1 MKWPSSK
8 NLVFGN
14 FVTNASTGSISG
26 EQYLDFTK
34 FQNLIDLAYIEIA
47 TNTSGLLPTT
57 YADILNLKWVSLMH
71 RKISMRVNYSTRL
84 LEFYPK
90 YCNFRCPFVQLSS
103 LVLMEVVGL
112 SAIMPQF

>member
-8 NLVFGN
+8 NLVIGN

-71 RKISMRVNYSTRL
+71 RKNFNESEL
-84 LEFYPK
+84 LH
-90 YCNFRCPFVQLSS
+90 
-103 LVLMEVVGL
+103 
-112 SAIMPQF
+112 